1 MTGTKLIMTFPVTA
15 TSHLLADYRARGGY
29 ATLERVLRT
38 MRPEEVTKEVTASG
52 ILGHGGAAFPAGRK
66 WGVIKLNDGQ
76 PHFLCANA
84 DEGEPG
90 TFKDRWILE
99 NAPHLLLESMLI
111 SSYALQVRNAF
122 VYIRGE
128 FDLPY
133 RRLAAAVEEAYAAG
147 LFGERILGTD
157 LSCDIVIYRGAGSY
171 VCGEASALITSI
183 EGKKGYPR
191 NRPPRLTVRGLYQ
204 QPTVINNVETL
215 SNVAAIVNLGGEG
228 FRKIGTA
235 KSPGTQLVSISGHIE
250 RPGVYELEYGYPL
263 AKFIYEDCGGALGG
277 GKVKCIV
284 PGGISTKVLTAAEIE
299 SVTYDHAS
307 LSAAGSGVG
316 SGGMVVIAEGTCMVR
331 LLQVLLRFYHHESCG
346 QCTPCREGMG
356 WMHRIIDRIVASEGK
371 MDDIDQL
378 IRISKANDGT
388 TICGMGDAAGYAT
401 LGIIAKY
408 RDEFEYF
415 IEHKRS
421 RLDGRLEVV
430 TDGPKDAASGARPPG
445 GASHSWGGP
454 ANDLVGGRP

>member
-15 TSHLLADYRARGGY
+15 TSHLLADVRARGGY
-29 ATLERVLRT
+29 TTLDKVLRT
-38 MRPEEVTKEVTASG
+38 MRPEEVTKEVAASG

-66 WGVIKLNDGQ
+66 WGVIKLNDEQ
-76 PHFLCANA
+76 PHYLCANA

-111 SSYALQVRNAF
+111 AAYALQVRHAF

-133 RRLAAAVEEAYAAG
+133 RRLAGAVEEAYAAG
-147 LFGERILGTD
+147 LFGERIMGTD
-157 LSCDIVIYRGAGSY
+157 FCCDIVIYRGAGSY

-204 QPTVINNVETL
+204 KPTVINNVETL
-215 SNVAAIVNLGGEG
+215 ANVTGIVAHGAEA
-228 FRKIGTA
+228 FRKVGTA
-235 KSPGTQLVSISGHIE
+235 KSPGTQLVSISGHVE
-250 RPGVYELEYGYPL
+250 RPGVYEVEYGTPL
-263 AKFIYEDCGGALGG
+263 AKFIYGECGGGLGG
-277 GKVKCIV
+277 SKIKCIV
-284 PGGISTKVLTAAEIE
+284 PGGISTKVLTAEEIE
-299 SVTYDHAS
+299 TVTYDHVS

-316 SGGMVVIAEGTCMVR
+316 SGGMVVIGEGSCMVR
-331 LLQVLLRFYHHESCG
+331 LLQILLRFYHHESCG

-356 WMHRIIDRIVASEGK
+356 WMHRIIDRIVAGEGR

-378 IRISKANDGT
+378 IRISKANDGA

-401 LGIIAKY
+401 LGILAKY
-408 RDEFEYF
+408 RDEFEF
-415 IEHKRS
+415 WITNKRS
-421 RLDGRLEVV
+421 RFEGRIEVAGGV
-430 TDGPKDAASGARPPG
+430 TEHA
-445 GASHSWGGP
+445 
-454 ANDLVGGRP
+454 

>member
-1 MTGTKLIMTFPVTA
+1 VTGRKLIMTFPVTE
-15 TSHLLADYRARGGY
+15 TSHLLADYRERGGY
-29 ATLERVLRT
+29 ATLSKVLAE
-38 MRPEEVTKEVTASG
+38 MRPEQVTKEVAASG

-66 WGVIKLNDGQ
+66 WGVIKLNDEQ
-76 PHFLCANA
+76 PHYLCANA

-99 NAPHLLLESMLI
+99 NAPHLLVESMVI
-111 SSYALQVRNAF
+111 AAFALQVRHAF
-122 VYIRGE
+122 VYMRGE

-133 RRLAAAVEEAYAAG
+133 RRLQGAIEEAYAAG
-147 LFGERILGTD
+147 LLGENILGSACSVD
-157 LSCDIVIYRGAGSY
+157 LVIYRGAGSY

-204 QPTVINNVETL
+204 KPTVINNVETL
-215 SNVAAIVNLGGEG
+215 SNVAAIVRLGGEV
-228 FRKIGTA
+228 FKQVGTP

-250 RPGVYELEYGYPL
+250 RPGVYEVEYGYPL
-263 AKFIYEDCGGALGG
+263 TKFLYEDCGGGLDGIPI
-277 GKVKCIV
+277 KCIV
-284 PGGISTKVLTAAEIE
+284 PGGISTKVLTAAELE
-299 SVTYDHAS
+299 PVTYDHLS
-307 LSAAGSGVG
+307 LTKAGSGVG
-316 SGGMVVIAEGTCMVR
+316 SGGMIVIGEGTCMVR
-331 LLQVLLRFYHHESCG
+331 LLQVMLRFYHHESCG

-356 WMHRIIDRIVASEGK
+356 WMHRIIDRIVAGQGK
-371 MDDIDQL
+371 PGDIEQL
-378 IRISKANDGT
+378 QRISIANDGT

-421 RLDGRLEVV
+421 KMDGRLDITMAAEV
-430 TDGPKDAASGARPPG
+430 AHA
-445 GASHSWGGP
+445 
-454 ANDLVGGRP
+454 